1 MTWFEELTGFEEIT
15 DYGVRSRIELDGDTL
30 TSKVNGRSMK
40 CGHLD
45 IPTLGELRTRVQEL
59 PRPDGEL
66 QVRELVGDVVD
77 LHLDPANAG
86 AVFQVASQ
94 FNLLEMVSP
103 DVTPEAG
110 IGIYER
116 DITQG
121 PACAITCGA
130 GTIYRSYFVPVDGE
144 PGQSE
149 YRQIDCLGDLGTGL
163 GNDEYGL
170 WKMRN
175 GYALPSAKGLKEID
189 GLLFVQDE
197 AQRDVLRALLRVGI
211 QSDTEVTL
219 HDAGHTVTQVYC
231 SALPVAYADHSPR
244 DWADFAKLVLEA
256 AYEATFLAAILNHAR
271 TGNPR
276 LYLTWLGGGAFGNSS
291 AWIQHAVRRS
301 LELFREWPLEVEI
314 VSYRASRREVQEL
327 LGR

>member
-1 MTWFEELTGFEEIT
+1 MTWFEELTGFQEIT
-15 DYGVRSRIELDGDTL
+15 DYGVRSRIELDGETL
-30 TSKVNGRSMK
+30 TSTVNGRSMK
-40 CGHLD
+40 CGQLD

-59 PRPDGEL
+59 PRSDGAL
-66 QVRELVGDVVD
+66 QVREIVGDVVD

-94 FNLLEMVSP
+94 FNLLEMVSS
-103 DVTPEAG
+103 DVMPEAG

-121 PACAITCGA
+121 PACAIACGA
-130 GTIYRSYFVPVDGE
+130 GTIYRNYFVPVDGE

-149 YRQIDCLGDLGTGL
+149 YRQIDCLADLGTGL
-163 GNDEYGL
+163 GNDEYGF
-170 WKMRN
+170 WVMRN

-197 AQRDVLRALLRVGI
+197 AQRDVLRTLLRVGI

-219 HDAGHTVTQVYC
+219 RDEGHTVTQVYC
-231 SALPVAYADHSPR
+231 SALPVAYADHDPR
-244 DWADFAKLVLEA
+244 DWADFARLVLEA

-271 TGNPR
+271 TGDPR
-276 LYLTWLGGGAFGNSS
+276 LYLTWLGGGAFGNHS

-301 LELFREWPLEVEI
+301 LEMFREWPLEVGI
-314 VSYRASRREVQEL
+314 VSYRNSRPEVRELV
-327 LGR
+327 GG